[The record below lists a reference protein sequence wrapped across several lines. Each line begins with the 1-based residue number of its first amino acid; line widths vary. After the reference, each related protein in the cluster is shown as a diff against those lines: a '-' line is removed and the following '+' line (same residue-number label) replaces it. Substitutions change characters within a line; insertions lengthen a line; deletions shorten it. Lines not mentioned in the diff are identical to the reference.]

1 MKREEDLLL
10 YMKCWLEMKIFLTEV
25 VRDDAEGYPYAK
37 DILKLMRAIELK
49 MEGEDGTSNKTGNP
63 ISIEILD
70 FLEWF
75 SAETPNEHEKG
86 IETGL
91 RIAQTIAAIIEQR
104 GEED

>member
-1 MKREEDLLL
+1 M
-10 YMKCWLEMKIFLTEV
+10 
-25 VRDDAEGYPYAK
+25 AQA
-37 DILKLMRAIELK
+37 
-49 MEGEDGTSNKTGNP
+49 NKTGKP

-70 FLEWF
+70 FLKWF
-75 SAETPNEHEKG
+75 SAETPNEYEKG